1 MKATP
6 PSVRLRS
13 TNWPDLR
20 AVSWLPTQGEQR
32 EIVQWVFRT
41 TYFTKVGIAGEFD
54 AEGQA
59 IPMTIPV
66 KNPRQKKSENSD
78 VGHQPCPWGYPTR
91 IQLTVVQKY
100 VHLELV
106 IC

>member
-1 MKATP
+1 LAGFE
-6 PSVRLRS
+6 S
-13 TNWPDLR
+13 TLMAGFEGGFLAACTGR
-20 AVSWLPTQGEQR
+20 AARNSALD
-32 EIVQWVFRT
+32 FSH
-41 TYFTKVGIAGEFD
+41 YLFTKVGIAGEFD

-78 VGHQPCPWGYPTR
+78 VGHQPYPWGYPTR

-100 VHLELV
+100 VHL
-106 IC
+106 